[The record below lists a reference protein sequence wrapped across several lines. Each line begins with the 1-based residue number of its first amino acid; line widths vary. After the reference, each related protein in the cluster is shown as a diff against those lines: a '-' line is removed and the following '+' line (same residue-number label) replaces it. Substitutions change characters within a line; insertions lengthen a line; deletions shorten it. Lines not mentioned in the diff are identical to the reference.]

1 MSVDVALAA
10 DLLERFEADRI
21 AAGVGAFHAHRTAL
35 RVARVARLAGA
46 VVVADLTPEAVGVA
60 LEAIPVSL
68 GSSPRRRER
77 FRLAVSGF
85 VSWAIASG
93 RMPGPNP
100 YHKRQ
105 PKPARAPAERR
116 QRPRLNLYRHGARR
130 DGAEAA
136 VGRPWVVEFRDAA
149 GVRHRLTLGVRG
161 DRATAEAEVARL
173 EREGFETRK
182 LVRGSLPVY
191 RFEDVPVDLGALVAD
206 YAGEL
211 RRLERTPGYIAD
223 EVRRL
228 LRVMGRAGAQTIED
242 LTTSTIAKALADL
255 ATTAH
260 GQNQHRRALVAL
272 FEWLVRIEKWDRANP
287 AKRVRRLRHRS
298 DRVRRALR
306 DEERDRLLAVV
317 PPERAALY
325 RFMLMTGLRCQE
337 TASVRVSDLSLDMGT
352 MTVRASIAKSG
363 SRSVLPLTRSTV
375 ALLREVTAGLE
386 PDALVFP
393 GRVSTRTFYGDL
405 ERAGIPR
412 VTADGV
418 LDLHALRVSFCSALA
433 RADVPLQ
440 TAQKLMRHRSVD
452 LTSSLYTRLSTAD
465 LAAAVARIEGA
476 AEVRPLTLRGGQVDD
491 ARTGGMGPIVL
502 RAVV

>member
-1 MSVDVALAA
+1 VWVWGFKD
-10 DLLERFEADRI
+10 DR
-21 AAGVGAFHAHRTAL
+21 GKRHR
-35 RVARVARLAGA
+35 
-46 VVVADLTPEAVGVA
+46 
-60 LEAIPVSL
+60 VSL
-68 GSSPRRRER
+68 GVVGARE
-77 FRLAVSGF
+77 A
-85 VSWAIASG
+85 
-93 RMPGPNP
+93 
-100 YHKRQ
+100 
-105 PKPARAPAERR
+105 AER
-116 QRPRLNLYRHGARR
+116 
-130 DGAEAA
+130 
-136 VGRPWVVEFRDAA
+136 
-149 GVRHRLTLGVRG
+149 
-161 DRATAEAEVARL
+161 EVARL
-173 EREGFETRK
+173 KAEGLDTRK
-182 LVRGSLPVY
+182 IQRGRVRVY
-191 RFEDVPVDLGALVAD
+191 VFEDVPHELGKLVKEYLA
-206 YAGEL
+206 EL
-211 RRLERTPGYIAD
+211 RRLERTPAHLD
-223 EVRRL
+223 NEARRL
-228 LRVMGRAGAQTIED
+228 LRVIGASGAKTLSD
-242 LTTSTIAKALADL
+242 LTTAAISNGLASL
-255 ATTAH
+255 ETTACE
-260 GQNQHRRALVAL
+260 QNACRRSAVSL
-272 FEWLVRIEKWDRANP
+272 FEWLIRLERWDRANP

-363 SRSVLPLTRSTV
+363 SRAVLPLTRSTV
-375 ALLREVTAGLE
+375 ALLRAVTAGLE

-491 ARTGGMGPIVL
+491 ARADGMGPIVL